1 MNYSEVESK
10 VREATNDDQW
20 GPHGSVMNEIAKFTF
35 MYEHFPEVMGML
47 WKRMLMEK
55 KNWRRTYKSLLLLH
69 YLLRN
74 GSEKVVTSTRD
85 HLYDMRQLEN
95 YECLDEAGKD
105 QVRHKVKELIDFVQ
119 DNERLR
125 SERKRAKQNRE
136 KYVGLS
142 SNLVSDGFY
151 SDRYDKD
158 PSYKQKDDFDSFDKN
173 NSDFQPRSRL
183 GEFKDKI
190 GQKLGELRP
199 GKRDYKDYKDRG
211 SGRNDYKDEPED
223 GEEIAEEKDEEDSFS
238 YRSVKSSTSD
248 TSSDVKEP
256 QPQPSVTA
264 AARKPVKKI
273 DLGAAATLIG
283 VAQTSSSS
291 EPSQNGFRQAPQQP
305 LTNLNAVA
313 SQPATPAQPQASA
326 LNDLV
331 DLMRPTD
338 PPLLP
343 TNVVGNQGEDLF
355 GGFSSAAPATATASN
370 NGNFA
375 DFGAFTST
383 AQQQPLQEQASNDSD
398 FGDFSAFPAPAAPT
412 SSQSS
417 STLQDLD
424 LLSEGTS
431 QQNVGIQQGFNM
443 QQQRPFQPTSPQM
456 SSMSQTYTNQRQASN
471 TMSVSQQPQ
480 QQQQQAKTST
490 TSQKSTLWSNT
501 GLDISL
507 DTLSPGSTKDKPI
520 QPTMREMTQQQQGQF
535 MQPTSTMYTQQP
547 QQVQQMPVMASG
559 MSMQGMPVS
568 NMANVNS
575 SMGAMNLG
583 GSTGMMQAPMQMNPQ
598 VQGMMGSQAGMMH
611 GGMQMGTMQYNYN
624 QTMGMRMPMQAPM
637 YQNTMQG
644 RFKS

>member
-1 MNYSEVESK
+1 M
-10 VREATNDDQW
+10 RD
-20 GPHGSVMNEIAKFTF
+20 FF
-35 MYEHFPEVMGML
+35 F
-47 WKRMLMEK
+47 
-55 KNWRRTYKSLLLLH
+55 SLCCSPLFFE
-69 YLLRN
+69 N

-125 SERKRAKQNRE
+125 SERKRAKQIE
-136 KYVGLS
+136 K
-142 SNLVSDGFY
+142 NMLVSLLILSPMVFTVTVMI
-151 SDRYDKD
+151 RTHLN
-158 PSYKQKDDFDSFDKN
+158 KQKDDFDSFDKN

-355 GGFSSAAPATATASN
+355 GRFSSAAPATATASN

-624 QTMGMRMPMQAPM
+624 QTMELASCRESYRRLPSLISIDPDMMELKRTLKNACLYWGSF
-637 YQNTMQG
+637 NEE
-644 RFKS
+644 